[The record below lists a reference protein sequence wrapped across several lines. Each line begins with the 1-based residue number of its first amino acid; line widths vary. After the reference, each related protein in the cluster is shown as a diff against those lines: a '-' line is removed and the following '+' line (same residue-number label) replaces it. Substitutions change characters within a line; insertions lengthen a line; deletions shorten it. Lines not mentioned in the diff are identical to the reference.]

1 MLYKQEG
8 FVIRSVDYGENNKII
23 TILNEHGHKVPLMAR
38 GAKKTSYHLQGATQP
53 FVHGLFIFSKFKG
66 MGTLTSADIINSHR
80 MMQSDIFKSAYGAY
94 CIEVIDKALEAE
106 EHDAF
111 FYELLL
117 GVFQAVEKGVD
128 ADTMSMIV
136 ALKCMPKYG
145 YEPRF
150 NACVVTGDMDQQQ
163 LNAYSFIY
171 NGPLSN
177 QALIH
182 DEHAFRISNRALYLM
197 NLMYQLPIQNLNS
210 FKINDDIK
218 KEIQNLIDNMY
229 DEYIG
234 VIFKTKK
241 LIKQLENLKI

>member
-1 MLYKQEG
+1 
-8 FVIRSVDYGENNKII
+8 
-23 TILNEHGHKVPLMAR
+23 
-38 GAKKTSYHLQGATQP
+38 
-53 FVHGLFIFSKFKG
+53 
-66 MGTLTSADIINSHR
+66 
-80 MMQSDIFKSAYGAY
+80 
-94 CIEVIDKALEAE
+94 
-106 EHDAF
+106 
-111 FYELLL
+111 
-117 GVFQAVEKGVD
+117 
-128 ADTMSMIV
+128 
-136 ALKCMPKYG
+136 
-145 YEPRF
+145 
-150 NACVVTGDMDQQQ
+150 MDQQQ

>member
-38 GAKKTSYHLQGATQP
+38 GAKKTSHPLQSATQP

-66 MGTLTSADIINSHR
+66 MGTLSSADIINSHR
-80 MMQSDIFKSAYGAY
+80 ILQTDLFKSAYGAY
-94 CIEVIDKALEAE
+94 AIEIVDKALEE
-106 EHDAF
+106 DDQDVF
-111 FYELLL
+111 FYELIIA
-117 GVFQAVEKGVD
+117 VFQAIEKGVD
-128 ADTMSMIV
+128 EDTMCMIV

-145 YEPRF
+145 YEPMF
-150 NACVVTGDMDQQQ
+150 NACIVTGDMDQQQ
-163 LNAYSFIY
+163 LNAYSFKL

-177 QALIH
+177 QALSH
-182 DEHAFRISNRALYLM
+182 DEHAIRISNRALYLM
-197 NLMYQLPIQNLNS
+197 NLMYQLPLQHLNS
-210 FKINDDIK
+210 FKINENIK
-218 KEIQNLIDNMY
+218 KEIQNLIDSMY

-234 VIFKTKK
+234 VIFRSKK

>member
-38 GAKKTSYHLQGATQP
+38 GAKKTSHPLQGATQP

-66 MGTLTSADIINSHR
+66 MGTLSSADIINSNR
-80 MMQSDIFKSAYGAY
+80 TMQSDIFKSAYGAY
-94 CIEVIDKALEAE
+94 CIEVVDKALEAE
-106 EHDAF
+106 EHDVF

-117 GVFQAVEKGVD
+117 GVFQAVERGVD

-145 YEPRF
+145 YEPTF

-163 LNAYSFIY
+163 LNAYSFKY

-182 DEHAFRISNRALYLM
+182 DEHAYRISNRALYFM
-197 NLMYQLPIQNLNS
+197 NLMYQLPIKHLNS
-210 FKINDDIK
+210 FKINEQVK
-218 KEIQNLIDNMY
+218 KEIQTLIDNMY
-229 DEYIG
+229 DEYVG
-234 VIFKTKK
+234 VVFRTKK
-241 LIKQLENLKI
+241 LLNQLEILKM